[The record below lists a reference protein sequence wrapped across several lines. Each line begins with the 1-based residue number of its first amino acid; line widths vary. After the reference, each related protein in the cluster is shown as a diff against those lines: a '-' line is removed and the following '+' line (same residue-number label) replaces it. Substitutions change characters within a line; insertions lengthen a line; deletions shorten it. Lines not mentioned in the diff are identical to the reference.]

1 MIDPFILDSPAEQ
14 KTVRPFEL
22 TLLKQGSTLTGT
34 ISMTNSNDEKQQAGL
49 IGKVNGDYI
58 EFSAEF
64 DGVMLNNSELPM
76 RKMTFSG
83 ILANNQ
89 LIKGRYSV
97 EPQTQSNV
105 WMASRFTEKE
115 SLGNADD

>member
-1 MIDPFILDSPAEQ
+1 
-14 KTVRPFEL
+14 
-22 TLLKQGSTLTGT
+22 
-34 ISMTNSNDEKQQAGL
+34 MTNSNNEKQQTGL

-76 RKMTFSG
+76 RKMKFSG